1 MKYEELKKGDFISL
15 GKAVAKFNKTIRE
28 LRNEENKTYMP
39 AELNYKDVKDLHVTK
54 SELDQYI
61 KDLRNFGND
70 NIEKVKYNDDEYLTK
85 WEHDMIRKEKTIALR
100 RLNRKLKEEKYN
112 ADERK
117 VLQNTITNLKSLK
130 KLTGSDFEDTIRRI
144 HRIGTK
150 DYDMR
155 RAIQYRENYYKA
167 LEELSNFKNYD
178 KFKEKLDSITN
189 PLSFFRFIQKSDV
202 LSELFTYYKR
212 GAGLVISPYATTE
225 DAFNDALQSD
235 YKIKIDED
243 INYAKNTR
251 KKKYKYRLQTKSG
264 KIIAQSDSR
273 QYLISIIN
281 NSKDKDIKNSNIW
294 LNEEE

>member
-1 MKYEELKKGDFISL
+1 MKYEELKRGDFISL
-15 GKAVAKFNKTIRE
+15 GKAVTKFNRTIRE
-28 LRNEENKTYMP
+28 LKNEENKTYMP
-39 AELNYKDVKDLHVTK
+39 EEINYKDVKDLHVTK

-100 RLNRKLKEEKYN
+100 RLNRKLKQEKYN

-130 KLTGSDFEDTIRRI
+130 KLTGSDFDDTIRRI
-144 HRIGTK
+144 HRIGVK

-167 LEELSNFKNYD
+167 LEELSNFAHYQE
-178 KFKEKLDSITN
+178 FKEKLDSIKD
-189 PLSFFRFIQKSDV
+189 PRAFFRFIQKSDV

-235 YKIKIDED
+235 YGIKIDED

-264 KIIAQSDSR
+264 KVIAESDSR

-294 LNEEE
+294 LNEEG